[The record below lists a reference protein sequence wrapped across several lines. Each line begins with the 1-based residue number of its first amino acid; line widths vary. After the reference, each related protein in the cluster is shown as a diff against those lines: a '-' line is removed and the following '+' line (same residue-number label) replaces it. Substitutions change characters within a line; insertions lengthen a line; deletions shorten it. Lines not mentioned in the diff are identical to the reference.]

1 MKVGEIFYMNF
12 LYRLYYF
19 INSEK
24 YNSPVDA
31 LSSGFFI
38 YKPINKTNMKK
49 TIMTSLLSL
58 FVTLASFGQI
68 TTSALS
74 GVVKNEK
81 GDALVGASVHAVHQ
95 PTGSEYRATTNKVGT
110 FTIPAVRP
118 GGPYVIHVSN
128 VGYKMQELIDINTNL
143 GITTTLE
150 IVLIEDVKVLKEVVV
165 TGNKNNTFSKDRTG
179 ASQQFG
185 RRELTSVPITGAR
198 TIDGITKYNP
208 MGDGRSF
215 GAADSRLN
223 NFTIDGSQ
231 FNNGFGLGSSAQAG
245 GRTGSTA
252 ISLDAIDQL
261 QINVAPFDIRQSGF
275 VGAGINAV
283 TRSGTNKI
291 DGSYYQSSRDNIR
304 YVGNNAKG
312 TTVTASKFEETMRGF
327 RLGAP
332 IIKNKLFI
340 FGNYETLER
349 TEPGTTWISTG
360 SPLTGSQVS
369 RVLYSDMKTLSDYMR
384 TNFNYETGPWE
395 GYNNANKSEKFLVRA
410 DWNIN
415 DKHKLTARY
424 VWHNSDAEINI
435 SNSQSAGAGN
445 RTTQFNAMSFK
456 NSGYIIMDNTRS
468 SVLELNSKFSNTLH
482 NNLIVGY
489 DKQIEDRAYLSQMF
503 PTIDI
508 MNGSATYTSVGFD
521 PFTPSNK
528 LDYNTFHITNNLTKF
543 MDKHTVVAGVNF
555 EKYRSNNLFFP
566 ASNGVYIFNSLADF
580 YTAANQSLANGG
592 RPSTLAP
599 ARFQLRYSALP
610 GGIEPMQ
617 VLKTSRLDLY
627 VQDEYQYTP
636 NLKLTGGLR
645 VAVIGFE
652 NTAIENTA
660 VTAMT
665 FAGGEKFN
673 TGILPKT
680 QLLWEPRFGFNYNHK
695 GESKTQVRGGTGIFT
710 GRPPYVFV
718 SNQVGNNGV
727 LTGFI
732 DVSGAAAANYGFTAN
747 PNQYFIPSTPTLP
760 STFDLAFTDPN
771 YKFPQVWKSNLA
783 VDQKLPYGF
792 VGTVELLYNRFLNA
806 VHYYNANFDLPV
818 GTLQGPDKR
827 ALFARTDAGVRVNDN
842 VSMAAVL
849 TNRNGANFRSATFE
863 LKYPVQ
869 KGLWG
874 SMAWTTTMAKDY
886 MSAGSIASGSWQS
899 ARSINGNNDLP
910 LSFSDNWI
918 PNRFVGLLGYKIENG
933 AKKGAG
939 ATTITLGY
947 VGQQGNPFGYFVAGD
962 LNGDRVNNNEMIFV
976 PEKGSDIKFA
986 SFTASGVRLPN
997 GTLGSYTFTEAE
1009 QQAAFEAYIAQDKYL
1024 STRRGQYAER
1034 NASTIP
1040 VLHRFDLSVQ
1050 QDFVVKVKGIN
1061 NNFQIRLDILNFGN
1075 MLNKDWGVSQRAT
1088 NPAILSYS
1096 SINTAGEPVYRLS
1109 TQRNYDGSTS
1119 LIKDTYQWNS
1129 SVFDVW
1135 QAQLGLRY
1143 TFGN

>member
-1 MKVGEIFYMNF
+1 
-12 LYRLYYF
+12 
-19 INSEK
+19 
-24 YNSPVDA
+24 
-31 LSSGFFI
+31 
-38 YKPINKTNMKK
+38 
-49 TIMTSLLSL
+49 MTSLLSL

-128 VGYKMQELIDINTNL
+128 VGYKMQELSDINTNL

-165 TGNKNNTFSKDRTG
+165 SGNKNNTFSKDRTG

-291 DGSYYQSSRDNIR
+291 DGSYYQSSRDNVR

-384 TNFNYETGPWE
+384 TNFKYETGPWE

-489 DKQIEDRAYLSQMF
+489 DKQIENRAYLSQMF

-508 MNGSATYTSVGFD
+508 MNGNATYTSVGFD
-521 PFTPSNK
+521 PFTPGNK

-555 EKYRSNNLFFP
+555 EKYRSNNLFYP

-652 NTAIENTA
+652 NTALENKA

-673 TGILPKT
+673 TGVLPKT

-695 GESKTQVRGGTGIFT
+695 GQSKTQVRGGTGIFT

-806 VHYYNANFDLPV
+806 VHYYNANLDVPV

-874 SMAWTTTMAKDY
+874 SMAWTTSMAKDY

-899 ARSINGNNDLP
+899 ARSINGNNNLP

-976 PEKGSDIKFA
+976 PQKGSDIKFA
-986 SFTASGVRLPN
+986 SFTATGVRLPN

-1075 MLNKDWGVSQRAT
+1075 MLNNDWGVSQRAT

>member
-1 MKVGEIFYMNF
+1 
-12 LYRLYYF
+12 
-19 INSEK
+19 
-24 YNSPVDA
+24 
-31 LSSGFFI
+31 
-38 YKPINKTNMKK
+38 
-49 TIMTSLLSL
+49 MTSLLSL

-128 VGYKMQELIDINTNL
+128 VGYKMQELSDINTNL

-165 TGNKNNTFSKDRTG
+165 SGNKNNTFSKDRTG

-291 DGSYYQSSRDNIR
+291 DGSYYQSSRDNVR

-384 TNFNYETGPWE
+384 TNFKYETGPWE

-489 DKQIEDRAYLSQMF
+489 DKQIENRAYLSQMF

-508 MNGSATYTSVGFD
+508 MNGNATYTSVGFD
-521 PFTPSNK
+521 PFTPGNK

-566 ASNGVYIFNSLADF
+566 ASNGVYIFNSLTDF

-627 VQDEYQYTP
+627 VQDEYQYTQ

-673 TGILPKT
+673 TGVLPKT

-695 GESKTQVRGGTGIFT
+695 GQSKTQVRGGTGIFT

-806 VHYYNANFDLPV
+806 VHYYNANLDVPV

-874 SMAWTTTMAKDY
+874 SMAWTTSMAKDY

-976 PEKGSDIKFA
+976 PQKGSDIKFA

-1075 MLNKDWGVSQRAT
+1075 MLNNDWGVSQRAT

>member
-1 MKVGEIFYMNF
+1 
-12 LYRLYYF
+12 
-19 INSEK
+19 
-24 YNSPVDA
+24 
-31 LSSGFFI
+31 
-38 YKPINKTNMKK
+38 MKK
-49 TIMTSLLSL
+49 AIFASLLSL
-58 FVTLASFGQI
+58 LVTLTSFGQI

-81 GDALVGASVHAVHQ
+81 GDALVGASVHVVHQ
-95 PTGSEYRATTNKVGT
+95 PTGSEYRASTNKVGN

-118 GGPYVIHVSN
+118 GGPYVVHVSF
-128 VGYKMQELIDINTNL
+128 VGYKMKELSDINTSL

-150 IVLIEDVKVLKEVVV
+150 VILIEDIKSLQEVVV
-165 TGNKNNTFSKDRTG
+165 SFNRNNTFSIDRTG

-215 GAADSRLN
+215 GGADSRLN

-245 GRTGSTA
+245 GRTGSSA

-283 TRSGTNKI
+283 TRSGSNKVE
-291 DGSYYQSSRDNIR
+291 GSYYQFNRDNQR

-312 TTVTASKFEETMRGF
+312 TTVTASKFEESIRGF

-340 FGNYETLER
+340 FGNYESLEK
-349 TEPGTTWISTG
+349 TEPGTTWISQG
-360 SPLTGSQVS
+360 SPLAGSQIS
-369 RVLYSDMKTLSDYMR
+369 RVLYSDMKTLSD
-384 TNFNYETGPWE
+384 
-395 GYNNANKSEKFLVRA
+395 LVRL

-415 DKHKLTARY
+415 DKHKLTGRY
-424 VWHNSDAEINI
+424 VHHNSSAEINI

-456 NSGYIIMDNTRS
+456 NSGYIIQDNTRS

-489 DKQIEDRAYLSQMF
+489 DVQIENRGYLSQMF

-508 MNGSATYTSVGFD
+508 MNGTATYASVGFD
-521 PFTPSNK
+521 PFTPGNK
-528 LDYNTFHITNNLTKF
+528 LDYNTFHVTNNLTKF
-543 MDKHTVVAGVNF
+543 LDKHTIVAGVNF
-555 EKYRSNNLFFP
+555 EKYRSNNLFYP
-566 ASNGVYIFNSLADF
+566 ASNGVYIFNSLNDF
-580 YTAANQSLANGG
+580 YTAANQSIANGG

-627 VQDEYQYTP
+627 AQDEYQHNE
-636 NLKLTGGLR
+636 NLKITGGLR

-652 NTAIENTA
+652 NTALENKA

-673 TGILPKT
+673 TGVLPKT
-680 QLLWEPRFGFNYNHK
+680 QVLFEPRIGFNYNHK
-695 GESKTQVRGGTGIFT
+695 GKNDLQVRGGSGVFT

-747 PNQYFIPSTPTLP
+747 PNQYFIPQTPTLP

-771 YKFPQVWKSNLA
+771 YKFPQVWKTNLA
-783 VDQKLPYGF
+783 ADKKLPLGF
-792 VGTVELLYNRFLNA
+792 IGTVELMYNRFLNA
-806 VHYYNANFDLPV
+806 VHYYNSNLDAPV
-818 GTLQGPDKR
+818 GAFNGPDKR
-827 ALFARTDAGVRVNDN
+827 AVFARNDAGVRVNDN
-842 VSMAAVL
+842 VSMGAVL
-849 TNRNGANFRSATFE
+849 TNREGAYNTSATFE
-863 LKYPVQ
+863 LKYPAQ

-874 SMAWTTTMAKDY
+874 SLAWTTSLSKDY

-899 ARSINGNNDLP
+899 ARAINGNNDLP
-910 LSFSDNWI
+910 LAFADNWI
-918 PNRFVGLLGYKIENG
+918 PNRVVGLVGYKLENG

-947 VGQQGNPFGYFVAGD
+947 VGQQGNPFSYFVAGD
-962 LNGDRVNNNEMIFV
+962 LNGDRVNNNELIFV
-976 PEKGSDIKFA
+976 PNKATDIRFA
-986 SFTASGVRLPN
+986 SFTSGGV
-997 GTLGSYTFTEAE
+997 TFTEAQ
-1009 QQAAFEAYIAQDKYL
+1009 QQAAFDAYIDQDKYL

-1034 NASTIP
+1034 NASVIP
-1040 VLHRFDLSVQ
+1040 MLHRFDISIQ
-1050 QDFVVKVKGIN
+1050 QDFFVDIKGQRN
-1061 NNFQIRLDILNFGN
+1061 TFQLRLDILNFGN
-1075 MLNKDWGVSQRAT
+1075 MVNSDWGVSQRAT

-1096 SINTAGEPVYRLS
+1096 STNTAGEPVYRLS
-1109 TQRNYDGSTS
+1109 TQPVLNANGTTTVG
-1119 LIKDTYQWNS
+1119 LIRDTYQWNT

-1143 TFGN
+1143 IFGR